1 VNKKFKILVVDD
13 EPVNIQLISSA
24 LKNEYHVLTAMDGH
38 AAIWQMKEHM
48 PDLILLDVMMPDL
61 SGFEVCKI
69 IKSDA
74 VFADI
79 PVIFLTALDTQDG
92 ELHGLELGGID
103 YLTKPINFALLK
115 QRVKNHMALQERNEL
130 VKEQRDKLA
139 RQKEE
144 LEAALGRVKL
154 LEGIIPICMYCKKIR
169 DDLDSW
175 QQLEKYISEHSEAM
189 FSHGI
194 CPECAEEQIKIID
207 SYKRT

>member
-1 VNKKFKILVVDD
+1 MGKRFKILVVDD
-13 EPVNIQLISSA
+13 EPINIQLISSA
-24 LKNEYHVLTAMDGH
+24 LKNEYHILTAMDGH
-38 AAIWQMKEHM
+38 AAIGQMKEHK

-61 SGFEVCKI
+61 SGFEVCGI

-74 VFADI
+74 SFADI

-92 ELHGLELGGID
+92 ELRGLEIGGID
-103 YLTKPINFALLK
+103 YLTKPVNFALLK
-115 QRVKNHMALQERNEL
+115 QRVHNHMALQERNEL

-169 DDLDSW
+169 DDLNSW
-175 QQLEKYISEHSEAM
+175 HQLEKYISEHSEAM

-194 CPECAEEQIKIID
+194 CPECAKEQIKIID
-207 SYKRT
+207 SYKRS